1 MNSRDFEGQSQVEG
15 FILLTVTNG
24 GLLEIDLEFTG

>member
-1 MNSRDFEGQSQVEG
+1 MNSRNFEGQSQVEG
-15 FILLTVTNG
+15 FILLAVTNG

>member
-1 MNSRDFEGQSQVEG
+1 MNSRNFGGQSQVEG
-15 FILLTVTNG
+15 FILLAVTNG